1 MYSPRYCRVV
11 SIGVALVVV
20 TEVVAAAELEAV
32 VMTVIGDVL
41 LLLTWRFVPPSL
53 LTHRLF
59 ACLFDQG
66 LLWVLHKDYLQTSQ
80 QLN

>member
-11 SIGVALVVV
+11 SIGVALIVV
-20 TEVVAAAELEAV
+20 TGVVAAAELEAV
-32 VMTVIGDVL
+32 VMTVTGNVL

>member
-1 MYSPRYCRVV
+1 MYSPPYCRVV

-20 TEVVAAAELEAV
+20 TGVVAAAELEAV
-32 VMTVIGDVL
+32 VMTVTGDVL

-66 LLWVLHKDYLQTSQ
+66 LLWVLYKDYL
-80 QLN
+80 